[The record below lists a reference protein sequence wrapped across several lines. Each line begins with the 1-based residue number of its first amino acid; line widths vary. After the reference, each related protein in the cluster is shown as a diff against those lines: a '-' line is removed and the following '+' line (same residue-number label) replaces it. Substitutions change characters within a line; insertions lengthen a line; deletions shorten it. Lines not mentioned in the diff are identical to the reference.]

1 MDGARDPGGGFGD
14 EAVEEGAGG
23 GADVVAALGVPLDA
37 EDEVGGGAFGGLAA
51 FDGFDDRVLRTAG
64 GDAEA
69 VAGYA
74 DGLMVAGVDGKTEE
88 VVLLGGLF
96 GGEEGAQE

>member
-23 GADVVAALGVPLDA
+23 WADVVAALGVPLDA

-51 FDGFDDRVLRTAG
+51 FDGFDDCVLWAAG
-64 GDAEA
+64 GDTET
-69 VAGYA
+69 VTGDA
-74 DGLMVAGVDGKTEE
+74 DGLMVAGVDGEAEE
-88 VVLLGGLF
+88 VVLFGGFF
-96 GGEEGAQE
+96 GGEEGA